1 MVEANLPTPN
11 YLARCMLV
19 GGMVMT
25 FWNGRQSGKVLQKNM
40 MMVYDGSVGDGKEQR
55 YGIGS
60 DLQR

>member
-1 MVEANLPTPN
+1 
-11 YLARCMLV
+11 MLV

-25 FWNGRQSGKVLQKNM
+25 CWNGRQSRKVLQKNM